1 MNNVWQRDMNEME
14 DDEVAPG
21 DKRVVSFS
29 SVFVVVFVP
38 GVLGVLVPVLV
49 PVPGVDG

>member
-1 MNNVWQRDMNEME
+1 MNEME

-38 GVLGVLVPVLV
+38 GVPGVPSVPGVLVPVLV